1 MKKGLKI
8 TLIVVG
14 ALFALFL
21 LVNFLAGPIAKSY
34 IEKHSKELCNRV
46 ATVDK
51 IRVNLFNGSV
61 AIYKLNIRE
70 LDNKSSFLYFNKLKV
85 NMSLSKL
92 LGKTVRITEID
103 LDGLDAKVIQKGS
116 AFNFDDILA
125 VYKSDDTTQKDTTSS
140 WTIDLR
146 NIGIHN
152 SNISYRDAEVG
163 SHFGLNNIALMI
175 PRLYFSGHNT
185 DIGLDFNLDEGG
197 KLAVKMLYDMEKGKY
212 NLNVKMSKFQINA
225 IQPYLKESF
234 NVSNLKG
241 TLTANVSVVGS
252 LEHIMNLTAGGN
264 ISLDNFSVDNLDN
277 TPLVSFRSFKVD
289 VSNADLQNND
299 YQLNDVALN
308 GLKFN
313 YDVYANNTT
322 LDRLFKNNATSKDT
336 TASAVDTV
344 KSAPLKYLIKNLSV
358 TNGEVV
364 YSDYSLTPRTMTFP
378 VSQINISAHNL
389 TNGCQSP
396 VSVKAK
402 LGESGT
408 LDCSGKV
415 DPMNLSNASLDL
427 AIQYLN
433 IKEFSPYA
441 LHYLAYPI
449 QDGLL
454 SFSSKNVIIHNL
466 LNSNNKL
473 TIYKPTFGDRVKNLK
488 PAAAK
493 IPMKAAMY
501 IITDRKGYFK
511 MDLPVKGDI
520 SSPEFSFRK
529 IIWKTFTNLLVKIA
543 ASPIDF
549 LAKIAGNENTF
560 KPTQIMVGSAQLP
573 SETCQ
578 QLNDISMV
586 LKEKPQLTLSMQTGV
601 KLPDEVEDADGTIA
615 KQREADVRTML
626 LNYLASQGIA
636 TSRLKVES
644 SDGVKADNG
653 YVKICYNLTMPE

>member
-14 ALFALFL
+14 ALFALFVL
-21 LVNFLAGPIAKSY
+21 INFLAGPIAKSY

-61 AIYKLNIRE
+61 AIYKLNVQE
-70 LDNKSSFLYFNKLKV
+70 QDNKSSFLYFNKLKV
-85 NMSLSKL
+85 NMSLSRL

-125 VYKSDDTTQKDTTSS
+125 VYQSDDTDDTDTSS
-140 WTIDLR
+140 AWTIDLR

-163 SHFGLNNIALMI
+163 SHFGLKNIALMI
-175 PRLYFSGHNT
+175 PRLYFSGQNT
-185 DIGLDFNLDEGG
+185 DIGVDFNLDEGG
-197 KLAVKMLYDMEKGKY
+197 KLSIKMLYDMEKSKY
-212 NLNVKMSKFQINA
+212 NLNVKLSKFQLNT
-225 IQPYLKESF
+225 IQPYLVESF
-234 NVSNLKG
+234 NIDHLKG
-241 TLTANVSVVGS
+241 TLTGNVSVIGS
-252 LEHIMNLTAGGN
+252 LEHIMNLTANGKV
-264 ISLDNFSVDNLDN
+264 SLDNVSATNADNS
-277 TPLVSFRSFKVD
+277 PLVSFKSFKVD
-289 VSNADLQNND
+289 LANADLQNND
-299 YQLNDVALN
+299 YQLNNVALN

-322 LDRLFKNNATSKDT
+322 LDRLFKSSSSSSDT
-336 TASAVDTV
+336 TASTPDTA
-344 KSAPLKYLIKNLSV
+344 KSTPLKYLIKNLSV
-358 TNGEVV
+358 TNSEVV
-364 YSDYSLTPRTMTFP
+364 YTDHSLTPQTMTFP
-378 VSQINISAHNL
+378 VSQINVSAKNL
-389 TNGCQSP
+389 TNGQQSP
-396 VSVKAK
+396 ISVKAK
-402 LGESGT
+402 LGQSGT

-415 DPMNLSNASLDL
+415 DVMDLSNASLDL

-449 QDGLL
+449 QDGIL
-454 SFSSKNVIIHNL
+454 SFTSKDVIKSNW

-473 TIYKPTFGDRVKNLK
+473 TIYKPTFGDRVKDLK

-493 IPMKAAMY
+493 LPMKAAMY

-520 SSPEFSFRK
+520 FSPEFSFRK
-529 IIWKTFTNLLVKIA
+529 IIWKTFTNLLVKVA

-549 LAKIAGNENTF
+549 IAKMAGSENTF
-560 KPTQIMVGSAQLP
+560 NPTQVAVGSTQLTA
-573 SETCQ
+573 ETCQ
-578 QLNDISMV
+578 QLNDIAMV
-586 LKEKPQLTLSMQTGV
+586 LKDKPQMTLIMQTGV
-601 KLPDEVEDADGTIA
+601 TVPDGVQDADGTIA
-615 KQREADVRTML
+615 KQRESEVKALVE
-626 LNYLASQGIA
+626 NYLISQGIPA
-636 TSRLKVES
+636 SRLRIES
-644 SDGVKADNG
+644 ADDVKADAGN
-653 YVKICYNLTMPE
+653 VKIRYNLTMPE